1 MLGKRIKDIRKEKGL
16 SLSELA
22 HRAGVSK
29 SLISQ
34 IERGITNPSVETIQA
49 IAAVL
54 DEPTFTF
61 FLEDHESLT
70 AIVRK
75 NERLTYKVPG
85 SEVERELLTYNLQR
99 ALGLFLFR
107 IPPGAK
113 SSPSLGSHP
122 GGEECVFV
130 LRGELTIHLQ
140 DRSYTLEAGDTIYY
154 DSRLPHNYANHG
166 DTEVEIIIAATPAY
180 MRPSATMES

>member
-1 MLGKRIKDIRKEKGL
+1 MPGKRIKEIRREKGL

-22 HRAGVSK
+22 RRAGVSK

-34 IERGITNPSVETIQA
+34 IERGITNPSVETIRA
-49 IAAVL
+49 IAAAL
-54 DEPTFTF
+54 GEPVFSF
-61 FLEDHESLT
+61 FLEGHEPLT

-122 GGEECVFV
+122 GEECVFV
-130 LRGELTIHLQ
+130 LRGELTVYLQ
-140 DRSYTLEAGDTIYY
+140 DRSYTVQAGDTIYY